1 MNNCFDA
8 STSICKL
15 FVINQKLDIGL
26 PKQVV
31 LDAMKLLILAGGMSS
46 RMKKNLEGNTNI
58 DSKLIEQANTL
69 PKSMIGIGKDGR
81 PFLDYVLYNA
91 SVAGVKEVVLLL
103 NPKDDVSQL
112 HYERLMHERKSWG
125 LQIGFA
131 RQYIPEGREKP
142 LGTTDAIEQALSQ
155 FPAWQNSRFIVCNGD
170 NLYPVK
176 AFELLLDDAYPNAM
190 LDWDTEGY
198 TEDRVRNCA
207 IIKKDSEGYLID
219 LLEKPN
225 DEEWAEIVETMPR
238 IGISWNIFAF
248 TSADLMSFL
257 EKTPLHPVRNEKE
270 IPVTVR
276 MWANENPKGIY
287 TIQIADVLPDLT
299 SKHDIAEVQA
309 LLNYEI

>member
-1 MNNCFDA
+1 
-8 STSICKL
+8 
-15 FVINQKLDIGL
+15 
-26 PKQVV
+26 
-31 LDAMKLLILAGGMSS
+31 MKLLILAGGMSS
-46 RMKKNLEGNTNI
+46 RMKKNLEGNTNL

-69 PKSMIGIGKDGR
+69 PKSMIGLGKDGR

-103 NPKDDVSQL
+103 NPKDTVSQPY
-112 HYERLMHERKSWG
+112 YEKLMADEKSWG
-125 LQIGFA
+125 LKIGFA
-131 RQYIPEGREKP
+131 RQFIPEGREKP
-142 LGTTDAIEQALSQ
+142 LGTTDAIEQTLNQ
-155 FPAWQNSRFIVCNGD
+155 FPAWKESRFIVCNGD

-176 AFELLLDDAYPNAM
+176 AFELLLDEAYPNAM

-198 TEDRVRNCA
+198 TVDRVRNCA

-225 DEEWAEIVETMPR
+225 DEEWEEIVATMPR

-248 TSADLMSFL
+248 TSTALIPFL

-276 MWANENPKGIY
+276 MWANENPRGIY

-309 LLNYEI
+309 LLNYDI

>member
-1 MNNCFDA
+1 
-8 STSICKL
+8 
-15 FVINQKLDIGL
+15 
-26 PKQVV
+26 
-31 LDAMKLLILAGGMSS
+31 MKLLILAGGMSS
-46 RMKKNLEGNTNI
+46 RMKKNLEGNSSL

-69 PKSMIGIGKDGR
+69 PKSMIGLGKDGR

-103 NPKDDVSQL
+103 NPKDTVSQP
-112 HYERLMHERKSWG
+112 HYEKLMQEGKSWG

-131 RQYIPEGREKP
+131 RQHIPEGREKP
-142 LGTTDAIEQALSQ
+142 LGTTDAIEQALNQ
-155 FPAWQNSRFIVCNGD
+155 FPAWKSSRFIVCNGD

-176 AFELLLDDAYPNAM
+176 AFELLLDETYPNAM
-190 LDWDTEGY
+190 LDWDTDGY
-198 TEDRVRNCA
+198 DEPRVRNCA

-225 DEEWAEIVETMPR
+225 DEEWAEITQTMPR

-248 TSADLMSFL
+248 TSADLIPFL

-276 MWANENPKGIY
+276 MWANENSKGIY

>member
-1 MNNCFDA
+1 MNSCIDV
-8 STSICKL
+8 SIGGWFTIIQQIECDHRCTFL
-15 FVINQKLDIGL
+15 RE
-26 PKQVV
+26 
-31 LDAMKLLILAGGMSS
+31 MKLLILAGGMSS
-46 RMKKNLEGNTNI
+46 RMKKNLEGNTKL

-69 PKSMIGIGKDGR
+69 PKSMIGLGKDGR

-103 NPKDDVSQL
+103 NPKDDVSQS
-112 HYERLMHERKSWG
+112 HYEKLMQEDKSWG
-125 LQIGFA
+125 LNIGFA
-131 RQYIPEGREKP
+131 RQNIPEGRQKP
-142 LGTTDAIEQALSQ
+142 LGTTDAIEQALNQ
-155 FPAWQNSRFIVCNGD
+155 FPAWRSSRFIICNGD

-176 AFELLLDDAYPNAM
+176 AFQLLLDETYPNAM

-198 TEDRVRNCA
+198 NVDRVRNCA
-207 IIKKDSEGYLID
+207 IIKKDSDHYLID

-248 TSADLMSFL
+248 TGADLIPFL
-257 EKTPLHPVRNEKE
+257 KKTPLHPVRNEKE

>member
-1 MNNCFDA
+1 M
-8 STSICKL
+8 
-15 FVINQKLDIGL
+15 Q
-26 PKQVV
+26 
-31 LDAMKLLILAGGMSS
+31 
-46 RMKKNLEGNTNI
+46 EGN
-58 DSKLIEQANTL
+58 
-69 PKSMIGIGKDGR
+69 
-81 PFLDYVLYNA
+81 
-91 SVAGVKEVVLLL
+91 
-103 NPKDDVSQL
+103 
-112 HYERLMHERKSWG
+112 SWG
-125 LQIGFA
+125 LQIVFA
-131 RQYIPEGREKP
+131 RQYIPVGREKP
-142 LGTTDAIEQALSQ
+142 LGTTDAIEQALNQ

-176 AFELLLDDAYPNAM
+176 AFELLLDEAYPNAM

-198 TEDRVRNCA
+198 TVDRVRNCA

-225 DEEWAEIVETMPR
+225 NEEWAEIVEIMPR

-248 TSADLMSFL
+248 TSADLMPFL

-276 MWANENPKGIY
+276 MWANENPNGIY

>member
-1 MNNCFDA
+1 
-8 STSICKL
+8 
-15 FVINQKLDIGL
+15 
-26 PKQVV
+26 
-31 LDAMKLLILAGGMSS
+31 MKLLILAGGMSS
-46 RMKKNLEGNTNI
+46 RMKKNLEGNSNL

-69 PKSMIGIGKDGR
+69 PKSMIGLGKDGR

-103 NPKDDVSQL
+103 NPKDTVSQP
-112 HYERLMHERKSWG
+112 HYEKLMQEGTSWG

-131 RQYIPEGREKP
+131 RQHIPEGREKP
-142 LGTTDAIEQALSQ
+142 LGTTDAIEQALNQ
-155 FPAWQNSRFIVCNGD
+155 FPAWKSSRFIVCNGD

-176 AFELLLDDAYPNAM
+176 AFELLLDETYPNAM
-190 LDWDTEGY
+190 LDWDTDGY
-198 TEDRVRNCA
+198 DEPRVRNCA

-225 DEEWAEIVETMPR
+225 DEEWAEITQTMPR

-248 TSADLMSFL
+248 TSADLIPFL
-257 EKTPLHPVRNEKE
+257 EKTLLHPVRNEKE

>member
-1 MNNCFDA
+1 
-8 STSICKL
+8 
-15 FVINQKLDIGL
+15 
-26 PKQVV
+26 
-31 LDAMKLLILAGGMSS
+31 
-46 RMKKNLEGNTNI
+46 MKKNLEGNTNL

-69 PKSMIGIGKDGR
+69 PKSMIGLGKDGR

-103 NPKDDVSQL
+103 NPKDTVSQP
-112 HYERLMHERKSWG
+112 HYEKLMQEGKSWG

-131 RQYIPEGREKP
+131 RQYIPEDRIKP
-142 LGTTDAIEQALSQ
+142 LGTTDAIEQALNQ
-155 FPAWQNSRFIVCNGD
+155 FPAWKSSRFIVCNGD

-176 AFELLLDDAYPNAM
+176 AFELLLDEAYPNAM
-190 LDWDTEGY
+190 LDWDTDGY
-198 TEDRVRNCA
+198 DVARVRNCA
-207 IIKKDSEGYLID
+207 IIKKDAEGYLID

-225 DEEWAEIVETMPR
+225 DEEWAEITQTMPR

-248 TSADLMSFL
+248 TSADLIPFL

-287 TIQIADVLPDLT
+287 TVQIADVLPDLT

-309 LLNYEI
+309 LLNYDI

>member
-1 MNNCFDA
+1 
-8 STSICKL
+8 
-15 FVINQKLDIGL
+15 
-26 PKQVV
+26 
-31 LDAMKLLILAGGMSS
+31 MKLLILAGGMSS
-46 RMKKNLEGNTNI
+46 RMKKNLEGNTKL

-69 PKSMIGIGKDGR
+69 PKSMIGLGKDGR

-103 NPKDDVSQL
+103 NPKDDVSQS
-112 HYERLMHERKSWG
+112 HYEKLMQEDKSWG
-125 LQIGFA
+125 LNIGFA
-131 RQYIPEGREKP
+131 RQNIPEGRQKP
-142 LGTTDAIEQALSQ
+142 LGTTDAIEQALNQ
-155 FPAWQNSRFIVCNGD
+155 FPAWRSSRFIICNGD

-176 AFELLLDDAYPNAM
+176 AFQLLLDETYPNAM

-198 TEDRVRNCA
+198 NVDRVRNCA
-207 IIKKDSEGYLID
+207 IIKKDSDHYLID

-225 DEEWAEIVETMPR
+225 DEEWVEIVKTMPR

-248 TSADLMSFL
+248 TSADLTPFFFFF
-257 EKTPLHPVRNEKE
+257 PLHPVRNEKE